1 MKISKDTLKII
12 SKASLGVSQA
22 ISPKSIGVDLSGFGG
37 KESGSSEDKA
47 EDKAKDKAEDK
58 ADTAIDDQN
67 QLDHPL
73 HQTVIDEAN
82 KYTDKE
88 NLAPYPV
95 S

>member
-47 EDKAKDKAEDK
+47 EDKA
-58 ADTAIDDQN
+58 DTAIDDQN

-73 HQTVIDEAN
+73 HQTVIDEAE
-82 KYTDKE
+82 KYKDKE
-88 NLAPYPV
+88 HEAPYSV

>member
-47 EDKAKDKAEDK
+47 
-58 ADTAIDDQN
+58 DTAIDDQN

-82 KYTDKE
+82 KYADNE
-88 NLAPYPV
+88 NSAPYPV